1 MWRLSRIILF
11 DPFRNMLIIY
21 CCYLL
26 RHSTLNRCLCGGKCK
41 VGNLANAREFR
52 CCREIAQ
59 ASRILTFDGSVERIS
74 CMSEHTDYAAM
85 TNREVSKLVAPLLRD
100 KDGNTYRCR
109 GNQSENE

>member
-1 MWRLSRIILF
+1 MWRLPRIILF
-11 DPFRNMLIIY
+11 DIFRNMLIIY
-21 CCYLL
+21 CCHLL
-26 RHSTLNRCLCGGKCK
+26 LPSTLNRCSCGGKCK

-74 CMSEHTDYAAM
+74 CITEHTDYAAL
-85 TNREVSKLVAPLLRD
+85 TNREVLKLVAPLLRD
-100 KDGNTYRCR
+100 KDGKTFRRR